1 MLSVISFNK
10 ILATGEFVN
19 GAAGLV
25 SVVGQPTS
33 QGAWLFNAQPILNL
47 SSGNNYP
54 IPVL

>member
-1 MLSVISFNK
+1 MLSVITFNK

-25 SVVGQPTS
+25 SVVGQPSS
-33 QGAWLFNAQPILNL
+33 QGAWLFNAQPKLNQ
-47 SSGNNYP
+47 SSENNCL